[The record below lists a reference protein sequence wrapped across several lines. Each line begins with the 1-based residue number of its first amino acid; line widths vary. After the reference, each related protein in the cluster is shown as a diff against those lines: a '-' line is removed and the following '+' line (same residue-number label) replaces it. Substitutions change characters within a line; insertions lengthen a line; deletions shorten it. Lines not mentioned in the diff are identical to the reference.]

1 MEDGGSGSNSILWF
15 VLMLIL
21 EMVFYGFSA
30 AMQNRRG
37 MEREDGGAGGEETEE
52 QTAKQKRKQDRLA
65 YMMEQHAAYATATQL
80 GVVTINLLLGA
91 FILYRLSSY
100 FSFLVSDQVRARFG
114 VPAGWQMHVLAL
126 AVPFLVTVFLLYI
139 IMTVGVMVPKKAAA
153 MHPDLWR
160 HALGSPF
167 Y

>member
-21 EMVFYGFSA
+21 EMIFYGFSA

-37 MEREDGGAGGEETEE
+37 TDREDGGAGGEEPEE
-52 QTAKQKRKQDRLA
+52 QTVKQKKKQERLA

-91 FILYRLSSY
+91 FILYRLNNY
-100 FSFLVSDQVRARFG
+100 FSFLVSDQVRVRFG
-114 VPAGWQMHVLAL
+114 G
-126 AVPFLVTVFLLYI
+126 
-139 IMTVGVMVPKKAAA
+139 
-153 MHPDLWR
+153 
-160 HALGSPF
+160 
-167 Y
+167 